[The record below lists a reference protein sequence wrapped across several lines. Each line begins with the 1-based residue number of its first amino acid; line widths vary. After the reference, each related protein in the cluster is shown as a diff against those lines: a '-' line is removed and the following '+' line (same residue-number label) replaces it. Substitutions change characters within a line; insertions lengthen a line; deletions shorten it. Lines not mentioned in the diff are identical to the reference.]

1 MKNEIYIKKFYNL
14 GRFKLFN
21 ICRSLTGLGTLKTLK
36 IIQKEIKN
44 LKIKSIKSNK
54 RVFDWKVPNEWNI
67 KNAYVK
73 DKNNKILI
81 DFEKN
86 NLHVVGYSSPIDR
99 VLKKKDLL
107 KKIHTTKKDR
117 SAIPYITSY
126 YKKYWGFCLSEIEK
140 KKIIKKY
147 KNNDIFKIKI
157 NSSFKKKGKLSWGEL
172 TLKGKSKEEIL
183 ISTYICH
190 PSMANNELSGPIVSM
205 SLIDYFKRKKLNKT
219 IKFIFIPET
228 IGSIIYINKNF
239 KNLKKNLIGGYNLS
253 CIGDNRGHSCM
264 FSKYGNSLSD
274 KALKQAYKDLGIK
287 YKVYS
292 FLKRGSDERQYNS
305 PGIDLK
311 MSSIFRSKYG
321 EYPEYHTSKDNFNLV
336 TLKGISGGFE
346 VAKRAIEILQSYKIP
361 KTRFLCEPFMT
372 KKNLYPALS
381 NNKIT
386 YKTKKFMD
394 FIQYSDG
401 TNSLED
407 ISKYI
412 KLSEA
417 KTLNIYNFLK
427 SKKLLN

>member
-140 KKIIKKY
+140 KKNY
-147 KNNDIFKIKI
+147 
-157 NSSFKKKGKLSWGEL
+157 
-172 TLKGKSKEEIL
+172 
-183 ISTYICH
+183 
-190 PSMANNELSGPIVSM
+190 
-205 SLIDYFKRKKLNKT
+205 
-219 IKFIFIPET
+219 
-228 IGSIIYINKNF
+228 
-239 KNLKKNLIGGYNLS
+239 
-253 CIGDNRGHSCM
+253 
-264 FSKYGNSLSD
+264 
-274 KALKQAYKDLGIK
+274 
-287 YKVYS
+287 
-292 FLKRGSDERQYNS
+292 
-305 PGIDLK
+305 
-311 MSSIFRSKYG
+311 
-321 EYPEYHTSKDNFNLV
+321 
-336 TLKGISGGFE
+336 
-346 VAKRAIEILQSYKIP
+346 
-361 KTRFLCEPFMT
+361 
-372 KKNLYPALS
+372 
-381 NNKIT
+381 
-386 YKTKKFMD
+386 
-394 FIQYSDG
+394 
-401 TNSLED
+401 
-407 ISKYI
+407 
-412 KLSEA
+412 
-417 KTLNIYNFLK
+417 
-427 SKKLLN
+427 